1 MVIKE
6 INCKTAISKCKFPD
20 GGWAINPYIGC
31 SHGCIYLC
39 YARFMKKFTKHTR
52 EMGRFCRCKNKYA

>member
-31 SHGCIYLC
+31 SHGCIYC
-39 YARFMKKFTKHTR
+39 YARFMKKFTKHTER
-52 EMGRFCRCKNKYA
+52 WGGFC